1 MTQAPCCYMK
11 FGSSGSIQDDFA
23 RHAELI
29 SNDAAGMLARIWL
42 NTTLPIL
49 PVGAG
54 TSLLRAG

>member
-1 MTQAPCCYMK
+1 MK